1 MCVCMCMCAVV
12 SQAQPRRKRD
22 SEARLLNT
30 HALAHTTQPRL
41 LNTYACTS
49 NTQTDR
55 NVRDRSRAHSSST
68 LIESIGG
75 FRGTLTRYPQSAS
88 PAGDVPHPF
97 SCKAGRCP
105 YHKYDRYRARTL
117 YLAVRPSVA
126 RVSLLGVEWECAHHV
141 CAAAE
146 WTRTHVYVHRSEFS
160 QRSTP
165 DTTSPH
171 CILLTYRSY
180 RLPIPIRI
188 DSALETSH
196 TRTSQITFVSVR
208 CNRNC

>member
-1 MCVCMCMCAVV
+1 MCSAAATRA
-12 SQAQPRRKRD
+12 SIWQAAMPPTNEVGPSPTRRDAGMNRGGWHPRRLGWRCIGVRAQRCEE
-22 SEARLLNT
+22 SRRERPRLPGGRRLWSRRAPRLAAMTPLLNV
-30 HALAHTTQPRL
+30 
-41 LNTYACTS
+41 C
-49 NTQTDR
+49 
-55 NVRDRSRAHSSST
+55 
-68 LIESIGG
+68 GW
-75 FRGTLTRYPQSAS
+75 SA
-88 PAGDVPHPF
+88 
-97 SCKAGRCP
+97 
-105 YHKYDRYRARTL
+105 RYRARTL